1 MHEFGVVGE
10 PKYIFFNILIQSNI
24 PEQSGP
30 VGTRIEQ
37 DGFFLLSTL
46 NWMTL
51 MSATW
56 HFWVISE
63 SDPSDKNECHIFSEF
78 ELIGKKQG
86 HMPTSNKNKRHMSKS
101 APQAKIFELFEQFTR
116 VKWV

>member
-1 MHEFGVVGE
+1 M
-10 PKYIFFNILIQSNI
+10 N
-24 PEQSGP
+24 
-30 VGTRIEQ
+30 
-37 DGFFLLSTL
+37 
-46 NWMTL
+46 
-51 MSATW
+51 ATW

-101 APQAKIFELFEQFTR
+101 APQAKNFELFEQFTR
-116 VKWV
+116 VKWM

>member
-1 MHEFGVVGE
+1 M
-10 PKYIFFNILIQSNI
+10 N
-24 PEQSGP
+24 
-30 VGTRIEQ
+30 
-37 DGFFLLSTL
+37 
-46 NWMTL
+46 
-51 MSATW
+51 ATW

-101 APQAKIFELFEQFTR
+101 APQANFFWDFWAIYKGKMDVKRAAGDFFKAFWAIYK